1 MIAVQDLWYSFHQP
15 LHKFIL
21 KRVKN
26 NEVADDILQ
35 DVFLKLLKTVPTLSH
50 TGNIKSYVY
59 TTANHAVM
67 DYFRTSQHTELKY
80 IEMAEE
86 NPLSEYQLA
95 DCCLRPMIE
104 SLPAIYRDALIMVE
118 LDAMSQ
124 KDFAAQ
130 LNLTYSAAKSRV
142 QRARQ
147 LLKEI
152 LIACCNY
159 QFDRYGNI
167 IDCCNWEDKKSC

>member
-1 MIAVQDLWYSFHQP
+1 
-15 LHKFIL
+15 
-21 KRVKN
+21 
-26 NEVADDILQ
+26 
-35 DVFLKLLKTVPTLSH
+35 
-50 TGNIKSYVY
+50 
-59 TTANHAVM
+59 
-67 DYFRTSQHTELKY
+67 
-80 IEMAEE
+80 MAEE